1 MHVRFRVPEMEG
13 RTAYWYAR
21 QRGTESQLRLV
32 REQATQLTALLPAP
46 GAAVGAEHQKP
57 AEGLTPGTE
66 ILEVAPGPGY
76 LAVELARRGYA
87 VTGLDISH
95 TMVEIATEHAR
106 RAGVAVAF
114 QHGDVTRMPFEAHR
128 FDLVV
133 CQAAFKNFVDPV
145 RALDEMHRVL
155 RPGGTAVIQD
165 LNRGATRAEIAAEV
179 RRMQL
184 APVSAAVTRFTLG
197 WLRRRAYTPAA
208 FRALAEQSAFRGAE
222 VRPEGI
228 GLEVRLRA

>member
-13 RTAYWYAR
+13 RTAHWYAR

-32 REQATQLTALLPAP
+32 REQATELI
-46 GAAVGAEHQKP
+46 
-57 AEGLTPGTE
+57 EGLPSAAE

-76 LAVELARRGYA
+76 LAVEMARHGYA
-87 VTGLDISH
+87 VTGLDISR

-106 RAGVAVAF
+106 RAGVPVAF
-114 QHGDVTRMPFEAHR
+114 QHGDATRMPFESRR

-133 CQAAFKNFVDPV
+133 CQAAFKNFLDPV

-165 LNRGATRAEIAAEV
+165 LNRDASRADIAAEV

-184 APVSAAVTRFTLG
+184 TAVNTLVTRITLG
-197 WLRRRAYTPAA
+197 WLRRRAHSPAH
-208 FRALAEQSAFRGAE
+208 FRALAEQSAFGGAE
-222 VRPEGI
+222 VRTDGI